1 MYPHFRLALALA
13 LSATTSAQASASPPK
28 DSVRTADPAHY
39 RAEVVERSL
48 AELAAD
54 LERGKLTSAGIVD
67 AYLARIEAIDR
78 NGPRL
83 QSIIALNPNAKAEA
97 KRADAERK
105 QGKLRG
111 PLHGVPIVI
120 KDNIETRELP
130 TTAGSLA
137 LKDNRTG
144 RDSPAVA
151 RLRAAGAIILGK
163 ANLSEWAQ
171 FRGFRSLAGWSAIG
185 GLTRNPYALDRNP
198 GGSSSG
204 SAVAVAASLAPA
216 ALGTET
222 NSSVI
227 GPAAFNGVVGYKPT
241 LGLVPRTHVV
251 PLSPVQ
257 DTVGTLTRSV
267 ADAALLL
274 SLMAG
279 PDAADPAT
287 AEATAR
293 REDYPARIRAADLKG
308 VRLGVV
314 RPDGPGTPG
323 DPRQALLARTLDRL
337 RAAGA
342 EIVEV
347 PGYDEA
353 PLRALQLDIFV
364 PDFKASIDRY
374 LATAAPQ
381 VRVRSLEQLVAFNQ
395 AEPRETALFGQELF
409 VRALTAPPADDPAW
423 QALVARARRMA
434 GPEGIDRLCAEHK
447 VSALIGITTDVA
459 PVVDMVGN
467 GPRMTSITT
476 MAAIAGY
483 PHLTLPMGQVEGLPL
498 GISLIGPAWSD
509 GQLLATGAALEKL
522 LPRRSPPTYVRSV
535 NEMPRFATAFRR
547 PD

>member
-1 MYPHFRLALALA
+1 MHVHFRLALALA
-13 LSATTSAQASASPPK
+13 LLATNGAQVATASPPSP
-28 DSVRTADPAHY
+28 DGARSSDPASY
-39 RAEVVERSL
+39 RPEVVERSL
-48 AELAAD
+48 SELAAD
-54 LERGKLTSAGIVD
+54 LKAGRLTSARIVD

-83 QSIIALNPNAKAEA
+83 QSILALNPNAREEA
-97 KRADAERK
+97 RRADGERR
-105 QGKLRG
+105 QGRLRG

-137 LKDNRTG
+137 LRDNRTG

-171 FRGFRSLAGWSAIG
+171 FRSFRSLSGWSAAG
-185 GLTRNPYALDRNP
+185 GLTRNPYALDRSP

-204 SAVAVAASLAPA
+204 SAVAVAASLSPA

-222 NSSVI
+222 NSSII
-227 GPAAFNGVVGYKPT
+227 GPASFNGLVGFKPT

-257 DTVGTLTRSV
+257 DTVGTLARSV
-267 ADAALLL
+267 VDTALLL
-274 SLMAG
+274 SIIAG
-279 PDAADPAT
+279 PDPDDAAT
-287 AEATAR
+287 AGAR
-293 REDYPARIRAADLKG
+293 HEDYAARVRPADLKG

-314 RPDGPGTPG
+314 RPDGAAAPG
-323 DPRQALLARTLDRL
+323 DPRQLLFGHALERL

-342 EIVEV
+342 EIVEIA
-347 PGYDEA
+347 GYDEA
-353 PLRALQLDIFV
+353 PLRAMQLDIFV

-374 LATAAPQ
+374 LATAAPE
-381 VRVRSLEQLVAFNQ
+381 VRVRSLEQLIAFNT

-409 VRALTAPPADDPAW
+409 VRALSAPAADDPAW
-423 QALVARARRMA
+423 QALVAKARRMA
-434 GPEGIDRLCAEHK
+434 GAEGIDRLCAEYR

-459 PVVDMVGN
+459 PLVDLVGS

-509 GQLLATGAALEKL
+509 GQLLMTGAALERL

-535 NEMPRFATAFRR
+535 NEMPRFATAFQRQ
-547 PD
+547 D

>member
-1 MYPHFRLALALA
+1 MHASFRLALTLA
-13 LSATTSAQASASPPK
+13 LMATTGAQAAPPPQ
-28 DSVRTADPAHY
+28 DHAVVDPARF

-48 AELAAD
+48 SELAAD
-54 LERGKLTSAGIVD
+54 LQSGKLTSAAIVD
-67 AYLARIEAIDR
+67 AYLARIDAIDR
-78 NGPRL
+78 SGPRL
-83 QSIIALNPNAKAEA
+83 QSIITLNPHAREEA
-97 KRADAERK
+97 RHADSERK
-105 QGKLRG
+105 QGKLRS

-144 RDSPAVA
+144 RDSPSVA

-185 GLTRNPYALDRNP
+185 GLTRNPYSLDRNS

-204 SAVAVAASLAPA
+204 SAVAVAASLAPV

-227 GPAAFNGVVGYKPT
+227 GPAAFNGIVGYKPT
-241 LGLVPRTHVV
+241 LGLIPRTHVV

-274 SLMAG
+274 SIMAG
-279 PDAADPAT
+279 SDADDAAT
-287 AEATAR
+287 VEATAR
-293 REDYPARIRAADLKG
+293 REDYAARIRTVDLKG

-314 RPDGPGTPG
+314 RPDGPGTPD
-323 DPRQALLARTLDRL
+323 DPRQALLERALEKL

-347 PGYDEA
+347 TGYDEA
-353 PLRALQLDIFV
+353 PLRAMQLDIFV
-364 PDFKASIDRY
+364 TDFRASIDKY
-374 LATAAPQ
+374 LATTPRQ
-381 VRVRSLEQLVAFNQ
+381 VRVRSLEQLVAFNK
-395 AEPRETALFGQELF
+395 ATPRETVLFGQELF
-409 VRALTAPPADDPAW
+409 VRALTAPSTTDPAW
-423 QALVARARRMA
+423 RALVAKAQRMA
-434 GPEGIDRLCAEHK
+434 GLQGIDRLCAEYK
-447 VSALIGITTDVA
+447 VTALIGITTDVA
-459 PVVDMVGN
+459 PLVDLVGS

-483 PHLTLPMGQVEGLPL
+483 PHLTVPMGQVEGLPL

-509 GQLLATGAALEKL
+509 GDLLATGAALEKL

-535 NEMPRFATAFRR
+535 NEMPRFATALRSLD
-547 PD
+547 P

>member
-1 MYPHFRLALALA
+1 MHTPFRLALALA
-13 LSATTSAQASASPPK
+13 LMATTGVYAAPPQNPAA
-28 DSVRTADPAHY
+28 VDPARF

-48 AELAAD
+48 SELAAD
-54 LERGKLTSAGIVD
+54 LQSGKLTSAAIVD

-97 KRADAERK
+97 RRADVERK
-105 QGKLRG
+105 QGRLRG

-144 RDSPAVA
+144 RDSPSVA

-222 NSSVI
+222 NSSII

-241 LGLVPRTHVV
+241 LGLVPRIHVV

-267 ADAALLL
+267 DDAALLL
-274 SLMAG
+274 SIMAG
-279 PDAADPAT
+279 SDAGDSAT
-287 AEATAR
+287 AEASAR
-293 REDYPARIRAADLKG
+293 REDYPARVRAAHLKG

-323 DPRQALLARTLDRL
+323 DPRQALLTQTLDRL

-353 PLRALQLDIFV
+353 PLRAMQLDIFL
-364 PDFKASIDRY
+364 PDFKAGIDAY
-374 LATAAPQ
+374 LADTPPQ
-381 VRVRSLEQLVAFNQ
+381 VRVRSLEQLVAFNT
-395 AEPRETALFGQELF
+395 ATPRETTLFGQELF
-409 VRALTAPPADDPAW
+409 VRALSAPPTNDPAW
-423 QALVARARRMA
+423 QALVAKARRMA
-434 GPEGIDRLCAEHK
+434 GPEGIDRLCAEYK

-459 PVVDMVGN
+459 PVVDMVGS

-498 GISLIGPAWSD
+498 GISLIGSAWSD
-509 GQLLATGAALEKL
+509 GQLLAIGAALEGL

-535 NEMPRFATAFRR
+535 SDMPHFATAFQRQ
-547 PD
+547 D

>member
-1 MYPHFRLALALA
+1 MHSHLRLALALA
-13 LSATTSAQASASPPK
+13 LLTMNGTHAAAASPPGGT
-28 DSVRTADPAHY
+28 RAADPSRY
-39 RAEVVERSL
+39 RSEVIERSL
-48 AELAAD
+48 SELVAD
-54 LERGKLTSAGIVD
+54 LESGKLSSARIVD

-78 NGPRL
+78 NGPQL
-83 QSIIALNPNAKAEA
+83 QSIIALNPNARDEA

-137 LKDNRTG
+137 LKGNRTG

-171 FRGFRSLAGWSAIG
+171 FRGFRSLAGWSAVG
-185 GLTRNPYALDRNP
+185 GLTRNPYALDRSP

-204 SAVAVAASLAPA
+204 SAVAVAASLAPV

-222 NSSVI
+222 NSSII
-227 GPAAFNGVVGYKPT
+227 GPAAFNGLVGYKPT

-257 DTVGTLTRSV
+257 DTVGTLARSV
-267 ADAALLL
+267 ADTALLL
-274 SLMAG
+274 SIIAG
-279 PDAADPAT
+279 PDGADPAT
-287 AEATAR
+287 AEAASR
-293 REDYPARIRAADLKG
+293 REDYTARVRAPSLKG

-314 RPDGPGTPG
+314 RPDGAAAPG
-323 DPRQALLARTLDRL
+323 DPRQALLAQTLDRL

-353 PLRALQLDIFV
+353 PLRAMQLDIFV
-364 PDFKASIDRY
+364 SDFRTSVGNY
-374 LATAAPQ
+374 LAAAAPE
-381 VRVRSLEQLVAFNQ
+381 VRVRSLEQLIAFNK

-409 VRALTAPPADDPAW
+409 VRALGAPSTDDPAW
-423 QALVARARRMA
+423 QALVSKARRMA
-434 GPEGIDRLCAEHK
+434 GTEGIDRLCTEYK

-459 PVVDMVGN
+459 PVVDLVGS

-483 PHLTLPMGQVEGLPL
+483 PHLTLPMGQIEGLPL

-509 GQLLATGAALEKL
+509 GQLLATGAALEPL
-522 LPRRSPPTYVRSV
+522 LPRRSPPTYVQSV
-535 NEMPRFATAFRR
+535 SEMPRFATAFRR
-547 PD
+547 RD

>member
-1 MYPHFRLALALA
+1 MHVPFRLALALA
-13 LSATTSAQASASPPK
+13 LMTTTGAQASASPPK
-28 DSVRTADPAHY
+28 DGARTADPAHY
-39 RAEVVERSL
+39 RAEVIERSL

-54 LERGKLTSAGIVD
+54 LERGKLTSADIVD

-97 KRADAERK
+97 RRADAERR

-120 KDNIETRELP
+120 KDNIETIELP

-144 RDSPAVA
+144 RDSPSVA

-204 SAVAVAASLAPA
+204 SAAAVAASLAPA

-222 NSSVI
+222 NSSII

-274 SLMAG
+274 SIMAG
-279 PDAADPAT
+279 SDAGDSAT
-287 AEATAR
+287 AEASAR
-293 REDYPARIRAADLKG
+293 RDDYPARVRSADLKG

-323 DPRQALLARTLDRL
+323 DPRQALLAQTLDRL

-353 PLRALQLDIFV
+353 PLRAMQLDIFV
-364 PDFKASIDRY
+364 PDFKAGIDAY
-374 LATAAPQ
+374 LASAAPG

-409 VRALTAPPADDPAW
+409 VRALTAPPATDPAW
-423 QALVARARRMA
+423 QALVAKARRMA
-434 GPEGIDRLCAEHK
+434 GPEGIDRLCAEYK

-467 GPRMTSITT
+467 GARMTSITT

-509 GQLLATGAALEKL
+509 GRLLATGAALEKL

-535 NEMPRFATAFRR
+535 NDMPRFANAFRR
-547 PD
+547 QD

>member
-1 MYPHFRLALALA
+1 MHAAFRLALALA
-13 LSATTSAQASASPPK
+13 LMTTTGAYAAPPQNPAA
-28 DSVRTADPAHY
+28 VDPARF

-48 AELAAD
+48 SELAAD
-54 LERGKLTSAGIVD
+54 LQSGKLTSAAIVD

-97 KRADAERK
+97 RHADAERK
-105 QGKLRG
+105 QGRLRG

-144 RDSPAVA
+144 RDSPSVA

-204 SAVAVAASLAPA
+204 SAVVVAASLAPA

-222 NSSVI
+222 NSSII

-251 PLSPVQ
+251 PLAPIQ

-274 SLMAG
+274 SIMAG
-279 PDAADPAT
+279 SDADDSAT
-287 AEATAR
+287 AEASAR
-293 REDYPARIRAADLKG
+293 REDYRARVRAADLKG

-323 DPRQALLARTLDRL
+323 DPRQALLTQTLDRL

-347 PGYDEA
+347 PGYDET
-353 PLRALQLDIFV
+353 PLRAMQLDIFV
-364 PDFKASIDRY
+364 PDFKAGIDAY
-374 LATAAPQ
+374 LADTPPQ
-381 VRVRSLEQLVAFNQ
+381 VRVRSLEQLVAFNT
-395 AEPRETALFGQELF
+395 ATPRETALFGQELF
-409 VRALTAPPADDPAW
+409 VRALSAPPTNDPAW
-423 QALVARARRMA
+423 QALVAKARRMA

-459 PVVDMVGN
+459 PVVDMAGS

-498 GISLIGPAWSD
+498 GISLIGSAWSD
-509 GQLLATGAALEKL
+509 GQLLAIGAALEGL

-535 NEMPRFATAFRR
+535 SDMPHFATAFQRQ
-547 PD
+547 D

>member
-1 MYPHFRLALALA
+1 MHAPFRFALALA
-13 LSATTSAQASASPPK
+13 LLATNGTQTAAASPPQ
-28 DSVRTADPAHY
+28 DRAADPAHY
-39 RAEVVERSL
+39 RVEVVERSL
-48 AELAAD
+48 SELAAD
-54 LERGKLTSAGIVD
+54 LHTGKLTSAAIID
-67 AYLARIEAIDR
+67 AYLARIDAIDR

-83 QSIIALNPNAKAEA
+83 QSIIALNPNAREEA
-97 KRADAERK
+97 RRADAERK
-105 QGKLRG
+105 QGRLRG
-111 PLHGVPIVI
+111 PLHGVPIVV
-120 KDNIETRELP
+120 KDNIETLELP

-137 LKDNRTG
+137 LKDNWTR

-185 GLTRNPYALDRNP
+185 GLTRNPYALDRSP

-204 SAVAVAASLAPA
+204 SAVAVAASLAPV

-222 NSSVI
+222 NSSII
-227 GPAAFNGVVGYKPT
+227 GPAAFNGLVGYKPT

-251 PLSPVQ
+251 PLAPVQ
-257 DTVGTLTRSV
+257 DTVGTLARSV
-267 ADAALLL
+267 ADTALLL
-274 SLMAG
+274 SIMAG
-279 PDAADPAT
+279 SDPADT
-287 AEATAR
+287 ATTEASAR
-293 REDYPARIRAADLKG
+293 REDYIARVRTADLKG

-314 RPDGPGTPG
+314 RPDGAGTPG
-323 DPRQALLARTLDRL
+323 DPRQALLAQTLDRL

-353 PLRALQLDIFV
+353 PLRTMQLDIFV
-364 PDFKASIDRY
+364 PDFKASIVRY
-374 LATAAPQ
+374 LATAAPE
-381 VRVRSLEQLVAFNQ
+381 VRVRSLDQLVAFNN
-395 AEPRETALFGQELF
+395 ATPRETALFGQELF

-423 QALVARARRMA
+423 QALVAKARRMA
-434 GPEGIDRLCAEHK
+434 GPEGIDRLCAEYK

-459 PVVDMVGN
+459 PMVDLVGS

-535 NEMPRFATAFRR
+535 NEMPRFATAFQRQN
-547 PD
+547 